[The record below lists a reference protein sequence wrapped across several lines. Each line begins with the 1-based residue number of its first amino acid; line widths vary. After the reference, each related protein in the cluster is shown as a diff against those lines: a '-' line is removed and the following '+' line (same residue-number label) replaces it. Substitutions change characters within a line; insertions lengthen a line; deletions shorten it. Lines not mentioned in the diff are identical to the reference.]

1 MWAAV
6 VLSSLVAPAS
16 RSLLVL
22 DPLPCCQG
30 KGAGKQTAAHLQLW
44 YCRDGPGVDGS
55 HAVKE
60 IIPGLFC
67 PAVKSSAC
75 RDHRLALWEIWGFM
89 DFLWVLFF
97 DLVSGLVFFSSGK
110 VSAAQQ
116 VGQGE
121 ERSANFSL
129 CQCDET
135 LSKKLE
141 RRKQYIS
148 LLCSSCSTRRG
159 RS

>member
-1 MWAAV
+1 M
-6 VLSSLVAPAS
+6 
-16 RSLLVL
+16 
-22 DPLPCCQG
+22 
-30 KGAGKQTAAHLQLW
+30 
-44 YCRDGPGVDGS
+44 
-55 HAVKE
+55 KE

-75 RDHRLALWEIWGFM
+75 RDHRLALWEIWGFK
-89 DFLWVLFF
+89 DFFCGFCFLIWFLVWFF
-97 DLVSGLVFFSSGK
+97 LSSGK
-110 VSAAQQ
+110 GSAAQQ

-148 LLCSSCSTRRG
+148 LLSSSCSTRRG